1 MDKAKGIIEMDLNG
15 KVMSKTG
22 EFETEPE
29 ENLNKFSKNIFYILK
44 DIHSIKNKDAKLG
57 NFQKLTI
64 KAGQV
69 QYEVAIGSAVIK
81 IFKFNKN

>member
-1 MDKAKGIIEMDLNG
+1 MDKATGIIEMDLNG

-22 EFETEPE
+22 DFESETE
-29 ENLNKFSKNIFYILK
+29 ENINKLTKNIFYILQ
-44 DIHSIKNKDAKLG
+44 DVHYIKNKNASFG

-64 KAGQV
+64 RASQA
-69 QYEVAIGSAVIK
+69 QYEIAIGSTVIK

>member
-15 KVMSKTG
+15 KIMSKTG

-29 ENLNKFSKNIFYILK
+29 ENLNKFTKNIYYILQ
-44 DIHSIKNKDAKLG
+44 DIHNIKNKNTTLG

-64 KAGQV
+64 KAGKI

-81 IFKFNKN
+81 VFKFIKN